1 MIWST
6 GGSVTD
12 SIWRYRDIGHVINT
26 PCYHVFF
33 RSFAVLSFELYVQSI
48 VRVLRLLN
56 PCEIQ
61 RNALQRYL
69 SLHGHFETDYS
80 CGDTPCVYNSSTSQ
94 FLFTC
99 TRTCSGYFFILRVD
113 YLSSDATQRETF
125 KEKGYT

>member
-12 SIWRYRDIGHVINT
+12 SIWRYCDIGHVINT

-69 SLHGHFETDYS
+69 SLHILIKFAWYCTGTALDI
-80 CGDTPCVYNSSTSQ
+80 CL
-94 FLFTC
+94 FLH
-99 TRTCSGYFFILRVD
+99 RLAACSDSFCILEISVF
-113 YLSSDATQRETF
+113 L
-125 KEKGYT
+125 

>member
-69 SLHGHFETDYS
+69 SLHTGGESKENHQLLQ
-80 CGDTPCVYNSSTSQ
+80 GDIM
-94 FLFTC
+94 L
-99 TRTCSGYFFILRVD
+99 I
-113 YLSSDATQRETF
+113 
-125 KEKGYT
+125 